1 MPETIYW
8 EDQAAYQAFMDAG
21 RAVFAR
27 IQGQLHGQQ
36 GVVAIEPASGA
47 YYVGRTLGKANDAAY
62 GRHPDTWLYF
72 VRLDDPSAEIALP
85 TW

>member
-8 EDQAAYQAFMDAG
+8 EDQAAYQTFIDAG

-27 IQGQLHGQQ
+27 IRGQLHGQR
-36 GVVAIEPASGA
+36 GVVAIEPSSGA

-62 GRHPDTWLYF
+62 ERHPDTWLYF